1 MTGELRNR
9 RFWDADADAYQSVH
23 GTRLR
28 DDARAWGVWR
38 IPESEL
44 QILDGIDD
52 ADVLE
57 LGCGAAQWSVSLA
70 ESAARTVALDQSR
83 GQLAHARRAVAD
95 SGARV
100 SLVLASATALP
111 FADESFDVVFCD
123 HGAMS
128 FCDPQRSV
136 PAVARLLRPGGLLA
150 FCAGTPLLYLTF
162 DAQRDRQTRRLQH
175 RAFGRRRWSSESGT
189 TDYCIPTGE
198 WLRLFAA
205 NGLVAEDLVELRA
218 PKGATTTFS
227 DFAPYRWARRW
238 PAEQIWKVRKVA
250 NPQVSGVR
258 R

>member
-9 RFWDADADAYQSVH
+9 RFWNADADAYQSVH
-23 GTRLR
+23 GARLR
-28 DDARAWGVWR
+28 EDARAWGVWR

-44 QILDGIDD
+44 HVLDGTDD

-57 LGCGAAQWSVSLA
+57 LGCGAGQWSISLA
-70 ESAARTVALDQSR
+70 ASARCTVALDQSR
-83 GQLAHARRAVAD
+83 AQLAHARRAVTESHAE
-95 SGARV
+95 V
-100 SLVLASATALP
+100 SLVLATATALP

-162 DAQRDRQTRRLQH
+162 DTKRDRQTRRLQH

-189 TDYCIPTGE
+189 TDYCVPTGE
-198 WLRLFAA
+198 WLRMFAA
-205 NGLVAEDLVELRA
+205 NGLVAEDLLELRA
-218 PKGATTTFS
+218 PKGATTTFG
-227 DFAPYRWARRW
+227 DFVPYTWARRW
-238 PAEQIWKVRKVA
+238 PAEQIWKVRKAAAPPV
-250 NPQVSGVR
+250 NGVR
-258 R
+258 T